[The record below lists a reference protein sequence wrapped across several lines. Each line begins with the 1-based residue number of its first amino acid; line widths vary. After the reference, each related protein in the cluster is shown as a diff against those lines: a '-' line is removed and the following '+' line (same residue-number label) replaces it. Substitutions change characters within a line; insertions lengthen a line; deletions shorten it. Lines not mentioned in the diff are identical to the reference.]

1 MLLNKESSLR
11 GPKSDLA
18 PNHNQ
23 PRMSVPIWDSGRTA
37 LSHPTWI
44 RYDLLSLPMTISTKS
59 EALFE
64 QFLNEHRV
72 KFERV
77 ETQQGIRTPDY
88 YVWAGHTKIAFE
100 LKEIT
105 ADDEFDVKDPKYPGI
120 SSSSRTVGDHIR
132 RRIIDSA
139 KQVQFGAQQGLPS
152 VLLIYNSLDY
162 VFQTFGTEPMDF
174 IAAMYGAYTMVLDVP
189 NRRGKDWYNGKGR
202 MLQEAKNTSFSAV
215 GHICN
220 RGRLATTTVTL
231 YKNLFA
237 KIALPEG
244 LPPCFDVPHIEFA

>member
-1 MLLNKESSLR
+1 
-11 GPKSDLA
+11 
-18 PNHNQ
+18 
-23 PRMSVPIWDSGRTA
+23 
-37 LSHPTWI
+37 
-44 RYDLLSLPMTISTKS
+44 MTTSTKS

-64 QFLNEHRV
+64 QFLTEHGV

-77 ETQQGIRTPDY
+77 ETQCGIRTPDY
-88 YVWAGHTKIAFE
+88 YVWAGDRKLVFE

-105 ADDEFDVKDPKYPGI
+105 EDNDFDVVKDPKYPHIKSG
-120 SSSSRTVGDHIR
+120 SRTVGDHVR

-139 KQVQFGAQQGLPS
+139 KQVQFGARQELPS

-162 VFQTFGTEPMDF
+162 VFQTFGTERMDF
-174 IAAMYGAYTMVLDVP
+174 IAAMYGTYTIVLDVP
-189 NRRGKDWYNGKGR
+189 NRRSKDWYNGKGQ

-215 GHICN
+215 GHLCN

-237 KIALPEG
+237 KIALPER
-244 LPPCFDVPHIEFA
+244 LPPCFDVPQIEFE